1 MGLPI
6 AGFRDKVNGRPRYA
20 RRNRLVMLG
29 SVVSLRSNERRP
41 TAIAFL
47 FLTALIAS
55 HALLETARDALFLAR
70 LPATQLPVVYL
81 AIAGASLLIA
91 RVESRFRRWVPQR
104 FALVIWTL
112 LAALGTAIF
121 WLFLPQH
128 RESGSWSRFGLY
140 ALYIWTGIIAA
151 LVLLHFWSRL
161 ADAVSVT
168 QAKRLYP
175 LIGSGSVVGAL
186 LGSALAS
193 AIARYLGA
201 QPLLLAAAIGF
212 ALSAA
217 LASFTQRYG
226 FGTGAGMDFG
236 GPIPQADPVLDVQP
250 LPAAD
255 SGAERDLAR
264 DTRLAGRDPYVR
276 RIAWLVIASAAS
288 LTLLDFAF
296 KSSLAASVPAA
307 DLGTYFGG
315 VALGLNLLSLVCQ
328 VTLAPFVF
336 KRFNLSVA
344 LAALPAL
351 LVLSGAG
358 LLAGLGLYAALL
370 GKAADGSLRYSL
382 HRTATELLYVPLPD
396 RVRPRIKSVLD
407 VVGQRAGQAIASL
420 AILGLASTRPAS
432 LASLPLAAL
441 FCLLA
446 LIWLG
451 SAIDLRRHYVALLR
465 NQLRDS
471 DPMRS
476 QAFPELDLASLE
488 TLVTALD
495 SRDDNEVLAALDVL
509 EREHKARLVPALILY
524 HPAEAVVLRALAL
537 FARARRSDV
546 VHVVDRLL
554 EQGPVRVRCDAV
566 AARSLLAPDPR
577 LLFQRL
583 SLEDSPDVRATIVVH
598 LIASGHIAG
607 AEAAERIDEVLK
619 RGRTTTRCALA
630 TAISWRTDHAFDRVL
645 VQLAAAPEVDVRV
658 AAIAAMTQSP
668 SPAFI
673 PALVDALGSER
684 TRTAARRALVAQREA
699 GFEAVTAALRDGQR
713 RASLRWE
720 LPRTLA
726 EFDPEDALPVL
737 LSTLTEERDG
747 MLRFRTIRALE
758 TLVAKHP
765 TVNADPRTLNR
776 VITDTVAR
784 AYRLLDARLSLERGA
799 QLAPARATA
808 GHELLVHVLHA
819 KQRNAIG
826 RVLRLLGLAHPAAD
840 LAEIRRGLRSGMP
853 KLVAN
858 SVELLGSLLEQPLRG
873 AVLGLVEELPDGER
887 LVAAG
892 TYHRPARRN
901 YEAQL
906 EQLLSGE
913 SPAVQDFTAFHV
925 AELGLTQ
932 LSPLIAAL
940 AEADPSRGDL
950 TRALT
955 RLGPAIRGDG
965 ELVPC

>member
-1 MGLPI
+1 
-6 AGFRDKVNGRPRYA
+6 
-20 RRNRLVMLG
+20 MLG

-70 LPATQLPVVYL
+70 LPATQLPVMYL
-81 AIAGASLLIA
+81 AIAGSSLVIA
-91 RVESRFRRWVPQR
+91 RLESRVRRWIPQR
-104 FALVIWTL
+104 FALVIWTV
-112 LAALGTAIF
+112 LAAVGTATF
-121 WLFLPQH
+121 WLFLPEH
-128 RESGSWSRFGLY
+128 RQTGNQLGDLSRFGLY

-186 LGSALAS
+186 TGSALAS

-201 QPLLLAAAIGF
+201 EPLLLAAAVGF
-212 ALSAA
+212 AISAG
-217 LASFTQRYG
+217 LASLTLRYG
-226 FGTGAGMDFG
+226 FGGGAGMEFG
-236 GPIPQADPVLDVQP
+236 GPVPQADPVLDVQP

-255 SGAERDLAR
+255 GVNERDLAR
-264 DTRLAGRDPYVR
+264 DTRLVGRDPYVR
-276 RIAWLVIASAAS
+276 RVAWLVLASAAC

-307 DLGTYFGG
+307 ELGTYFGG
-315 VALGLNLLSLVCQ
+315 VALGLNVLSLICQ
-328 VTLAPFVF
+328 VVLAPFVL
-336 KRFNLSVA
+336 KRFDLSVA

-351 LVLSGAG
+351 LMLSGAG
-358 LLAGLGLYAALL
+358 LLVGLGLFAALF
-370 GKAADGSLRYSL
+370 GKAADGALRYSL

-407 VVGQRAGQAIASL
+407 VVGQRAGQAVASI
-420 AILGLASTRPAS
+420 AILALASTRHS
-432 LASLPLAAL
+432 SVLLSAL

-451 SAIDLRRHYVALLR
+451 SAIDLRRHYVRLLR

-471 DPMRS
+471 DPMRA
-476 QAFPELDLASLE
+476 QAFPDLDIASLE

-509 EREHKARLVPALILY
+509 ERERKARLVPALILY
-524 HPAEAVVLRALAL
+524 HPSEPIVLRALAL
-537 FARARRSDV
+537 FARARRTDV
-546 VHVVDRLL
+546 IHLVDRLL
-554 EQGPVRVRCDAV
+554 EEGSVRVRSDAI

-598 LIASGHIAG
+598 LVASGQIAG
-607 AEAAERIDEVLK
+607 AEAAARIDEVLT
-619 RGRTTTRCALA
+619 RGPATTRCALA
-630 TAISWRTDHAFDRVL
+630 TAISWRTDHAFDAVL
-645 VQLAAAPEVDVRV
+645 VKLAAAPEIDVRV
-658 AAIAAMTQSP
+658 AAIAAMAQSP
-668 SPAFI
+668 SPAFVQ
-673 PALVDALGSER
+673 ALIDAHGSER
-684 TRTAARRALVAQREA
+684 TRGAARRALVAQRDA
-699 GFEAVTAALRDGQR
+699 GFEAVHAALRDPQR
-713 RASLRWE
+713 RQSSRWE

-726 EFDPEDALPVL
+726 EFDPSDALPAL
-737 LSTLTEERDG
+737 LATLTEERDG

-765 TVNADPRTLNR
+765 TVNPDRRTLNR
-776 VITDTVAR
+776 VISETVAR
-784 AYRLLDARLSLERGA
+784 AYRHLDARLSLERGA
-799 QLAPARATA
+799 QLEAARATP
-808 GHELLVHVLHA
+808 GHELLLHVLRA
-819 KQRNAIG
+819 KQRNATG

-840 LAEIRRGLRSGMP
+840 MAEIRRGLRSGTT
-853 KLVAN
+853 KLVAS
-858 SVELLGSLLEQPLRG
+858 SVEILGSLLEQPLRG
-873 AVLGLVEELPDGER
+873 AVLGLVEELPDTER
-887 LVAAG
+887 LAAAG
-892 TYHRPARRN
+892 SYYRPARRS

-906 EQLLSGE
+906 ERLLSGE
-913 SPAVQDFTAFHV
+913 SPALQDFAAFHA

-950 TRALT
+950 TRALL